1 MSKRGG
7 GNNFPNRAARKF
19 NDNPKIDRLS
29 QDEIFEILDEDIDII
44 LQQITDHRNHKGKY
58 PTYTTQMFGNLSTP
72 LWFWKYI
79 KKNVKSKKKGKL
91 KTDLTEDQIESLKQ
105 ILANAY
111 KSSATNQ
118 YGQPLEFEERNELLS
133 KAFERL
139 DPKNR
144 KLAKQLKGL
153 NENQVRDLL
162 IQVYTDPVLNMRYV
176 HRIINESTSSD
187 KKKLKV
193 LKKMYGDRFVMA
205 VGAAMTIESNRSD
218 CIEMLF
224 QYVKNMKAKKRAPYV
239 RAYAEAF
246 KTNGTHN
253 SARINKEFKYKNRKI
268 IKELKQIDIG
278 YKKAFKNLKGES
290 PKKKKKQSSIK
301 DVDSELEKL
310 RNKRNVQK

>member
-19 NDNPKIDRLS
+19 SDNPKIDRLS
-29 QDEIFEILDEDIDII
+29 QDEIFEILDEDIDVI

-91 KTDLTEDQIESLKQ
+91 KTDLSEDQIESLKQ
-105 ILANAY
+105 LLANAY

-187 KKKLKV
+187 KKKLKI

-268 IKELKQIDIG
+268 IRELKAIDIG

-301 DVDSELEKL
+301 DVDTELEKL
-310 RNKRNVQK
+310 RNKRNAQK

>member
-29 QDEIFEILDEDIDII
+29 QDEIFEILDEDIDVI

-91 KTDLTEDQIESLKQ
+91 KTDLSEDQIESLKQ
-105 ILANAY
+105 LLANAY

-187 KKKLKV
+187 KKKLKI

-290 PKKKKKQSSIK
+290 PKKKKQSSIK
-301 DVDSELEKL
+301 DVDTELEKL
-310 RNKRNVQK
+310 RNKRNAQK